1 MKKKYS
7 IEIPEYISIEKYQ
20 ELTNLE
26 HLSEIGK
33 MVKTINVF
41 TGISEDEIKTWAI
54 SDMGKVAGDFS
65 NKLDIKSQFY
75 PIIKLNDV
83 DYGYTDISTMSLG
96 EFIDLE
102 SLCKKPQIN
111 LHEIMAVL
119 YRPIKTHRFDKLVW
133 KAQHNVQL
141 MQKKTDNVFK
151 WYTVEEYNND
161 NRIADSDV
169 MKQLPT
175 GFALGALSFFLG
187 TASLYSINSI
197 NSSSQ
202 VGMEEMEEVKQKTTN
217 QLMEALAAIGDGLVH
232 YIHSPKQ
239 AFSISQEKLVSLN

>member
-26 HLSEIGK
+26 HLSDIGK
-33 MVKTINVF
+33 MIKTINVF
-41 TGISEDEIKTWAI
+41 TQIPEDEIKTWAI
-54 SDMGKVAGDFS
+54 NDMGKVAKDFS
-65 NKLDIKSQFY
+65 TKLDIKSQFY

-83 DYGYTDISTMSLG
+83 DYGYTDISTMTLG

-102 SLCKKPQIN
+102 SLYKKPQIN

-141 MQKKTDNVFK
+141 MQKKVDNVFK

-161 NRIADSDV
+161 NRTADADV

-202 VGMEEMEEVKQKTTN
+202 VGKKEMEEVKKKTTE

-232 YIHSPKQ
+232 YTHSPKQ
-239 AFSISQEKLVSLN
+239 AFSISQEKLVSLS

>member
-26 HLSEIGK
+26 HLSDIGK
-33 MVKTINVF
+33 MIKTINVF
-41 TGISEDEIKTWAI
+41 TQIPEDEIKTWAI
-54 SDMGKVAGDFS
+54 NDMGKVAKDFS
-65 NKLDIKSQFY
+65 TKLDIKSQFY

-83 DYGYTDISTMSLG
+83 DYGYTDISTMTLG

-119 YRPIKTHRFDKLVW
+119 YRPIKTHRFDKLTW
-133 KAQHNVQL
+133 KAQHNIQL
-141 MQKKTDNVFK
+141 MRKQVDNVFK
-151 WYTVEEYNND
+151 WYTLEEYNND
-161 NRIADSDV
+161 NRVVDGES
-169 MKQLPT
+169 MKELPV

-187 TASLYSINSI
+187 TASLLSTNSQTYSNQ
-197 NSSSQ
+197 NLTK
-202 VGMEEMEEVKQKTTN
+202 GMNKKVKKQI
-217 QLMEALAAIGDGLVH
+217 LEAMRHFGDGLAR

-239 AFSISQEKLVSLN
+239 IYSVSQEKLVSLN

>member
-7 IEIPEYISIEKYQ
+7 IEIPEFISISKYQ
-20 ELTNLE
+20 ELTNME
-26 HLSEIGK
+26 HLTDIGK

-41 TGISEDEIKTWAI
+41 TQIPEDEIKTWAVA
-54 SDMGKVAGDFS
+54 DMGKVAGDFS
-65 NKLDIKSQFY
+65 SKLDIKSQFY
-75 PIIKLNDV
+75 PIIKINDI
-83 DYGYTDISTMSLG
+83 DYGYTDLSTMSLG

-102 SLCKKPQIN
+102 QLCKKPQAN

-133 KAQHNVQL
+133 KVKHNVQL
-141 MQKKTDNVFK
+141 MKKKTDNVFK

-161 NRIADSDV
+161 NRVVDGEA
-169 MKQLPT
+169 MKELPT

-197 NSSSQ
+197 SSSSQ
-202 VGMEEMEEVKQKTTN
+202 VGKMEMEEVKKKTTN
-217 QLMEALAAIGDGLVH
+217 QLMEALAAIGDGLAH

-239 AFSISQEKLVSLN
+239 AFSISQEKLVSLS